1 MTRGIHP
8 RILIV
13 DDSLV
18 ITEVLHQL
26 LTGQGYDVE
35 RANTGEEAYERAVC
49 QPPDMIVSDL
59 VLPGMDGYQLCRRL
73 RQNPATRSL
82 PILMVTAQDEIQDKV
97 AGFESGVDDYLTKP
111 FEPEELV
118 YRVKGLLGRA
128 KSRSQSVMMPGE
140 RGRTIAF
147 FGGKGGVGKTTLA
160 VNLAVAIQRRAGK
173 RVALF
178 DADFCFGDVGV
189 HLGLPQERNVI
200 DLIKYINDLT
210 PELAD
215 DVLATHDSGVRVLL
229 NPARPEEADL
239 IDPAHVR
246 RLLHFLADLY
256 DYVVVD
262 CQPSY
267 DERMLVV
274 LEQADEILL
283 VITPEIGPIKN
294 TSHFL
299 NLAARLGLA
308 LDKIHIILN
317 RANSDV
323 GIGLGEIERTLKHR
337 VAYQIVSG
345 GRPVVVSVNR
355 GAPIVLS
362 QGDHPLAQ
370 QVMRMADHMMKQ
382 AVKG

>member
-1 MTRGIHP
+1 
-8 RILIV
+8 V
-13 DDSLV
+13 
-18 ITEVLHQL
+18 
-26 LTGQGYDVE
+26 
-35 RANTGEEAYERAVC
+35 
-49 QPPDMIVSDL
+49 

-82 PILMVTAQDEIQDKV
+82 PILMVTGQSDLQDKV
-97 AGFESGVDDYLTKP
+97 AGFESGVDDYVTKP

-118 YRVKGLLGRA
+118 YRVKGLLARA
-128 KSRSQSVMMPGE
+128 KARPLPPVVPEG
-140 RGRTIAF
+140 RGHTIAF

-160 VNLAVAIQRRAGK
+160 VNLAVAIHRRAHKG
-173 RVALF
+173 VVLF
-178 DADFCFGDVGV
+178 DADFYFGDVGV
-189 HLGLPQERNVI
+189 HLGLPPERNVTE
-200 DLIKYINDLT
+200 LIKYIGDLT

-215 DVLATHDSGVRVLL
+215 QVLATHDSGVRVLL

-239 IDPAHVR
+239 IAPAHVR
-246 RLLHFLADLY
+246 RLLDVLADMH
-256 DYVVVD
+256 DYVIVD

-274 LEQADEILL
+274 LEQADDILL

-299 NLAARLGLA
+299 NLAARMGLA
-308 LDKIHIILN
+308 QDKVHIILN

-323 GIGLGEIERTLKHR
+323 GIGVGEIERTLKHR

-370 QVMRMADHMMKQ
+370 QVMRMADHMTKS
-382 AVKG
+382 VVRG